1 MLPFF
6 MKIKTSILFV
16 LLAFSL
22 SAEAENGFYKA
33 EKVDGEEINLYF
45 AKPKVDTPIVIFNE
59 TINHNRSRR
68 GVTQR

>member
-6 MKIKTSILFV
+6 MKIKTSILFF

-45 AKPKVDTPIVIFNE
+45 A
-59 TINHNRSRR
+59 
-68 GVTQR
+68 

>member
-6 MKIKTSILFV
+6 MKIKTSILFA
-16 LLAFSL
+16 LFAFSL
-22 SAEAENGFYKA
+22 SAEAESGFFEV
-33 EKVDGEEINLYF
+33 EKVDGKEINLYF

-59 TINHNRSRR
+59 TINHNISRR

>member
-22 SAEAENGFYKA
+22 SAEAENGFYKVR
-33 EKVDGEEINLYF
+33 KG
-45 AKPKVDTPIVIFNE
+45 
-59 TINHNRSRR
+59 
-68 GVTQR
+68 